1 MDSLKRHDSGIL
13 ALWATFGLLGLAF
26 ASYDLIVWFA
36 GHAQT
41 LLNLQVQDGY
51 RFDEAYMYFAGVGKT
66 ILFDPY
72 LKEHAA
78 DLTLRPVLPTAI
90 FAAIYWLCGNNL
102 DLAIFVGHVIPPLVS
117 CYLIY
122 QIAYRLTGKRNLAIL
137 AVLLAVGHF
146 VFSALAVAAKLF
158 GQPAGGV
165 AGPDLFL
172 LKQIFIHAGMLG
184 NITAP
189 NQFGRLFSP
198 ALTLPFLLLPIPFI
212 LSQTRPILRGFLI
225 ALNLYVYPHH
235 IIVLGVMEC
244 VALLKKREL
253 PSISFFIAGFLIA
266 LPYGLQLWLVHS
278 GGSYADIYGRIGQT
292 TDLSSMWFFMPFFAL
307 TSTAIYYQ
315 ARSFNVDLIFN
326 LGCLASVVVIY
337 LLDTFFKF
345 PQVHLV
351 GLRIFAFLAPIAFV
365 LTLKHVQLPRLKYV
379 NSVLVTLIIF
389 GYAYPGWVHCNDY
402 VHLSDYQTTISTENR
417 AQDNNQAIYQELSS
431 IPPGSVVMTDVQ
443 RDIPYISSATD
454 LYSYL
459 AYGIV
464 SSASNAELIK
474 RMAIVAKIYQWDKSR
489 LHGGDWDGLMST
501 HHWIFH
507 HGSSSPQAQ
516 NAAIDQ
522 AAEEI
527 SKANACELLK
537 IYQVDYIRFRENPP
551 ANLETC
557 TKAFSKHLLQVV
569 HSPS

>member
-13 ALWATFGLLGLAF
+13 ALWTTFSLLGLAF
-26 ASYDLIVWFA
+26 ASYDLIVWFI
-36 GHAQT
+36 GNSQT
-41 LLNLQVQDGY
+41 LLNFQVQDGY

-78 DLTLRPVLPTAI
+78 DLTLRPALPTAI
-90 FAAIYWLCGNNL
+90 FSAIYWLCGSNL
-102 DLAIFVGHVIPPLVS
+102 DLAIFVGHVVPPLVS

-146 VFSALAVAAKLF
+146 AFSVLAVAAKLS

-212 LSQTRPILRGFLI
+212 LSQTKPILRGFLI

-244 VALLKKREL
+244 VAWLKKREL
-253 PSISFFIAGFLIA
+253 PSISFFIISFLIA
-266 LPYGLQLWLVHS
+266 VPYALQLWLVHS

-315 ARSFNVDLIFN
+315 ARLFNVDLIFS

-351 GLRIFAFLAPIAFV
+351 GLRIFAFLAPITFV
-365 LTLKHVQLPRLKYV
+365 LTLKHIQLPRLKYV

-389 GYAYPGWVHCNDY
+389 GYAYPGWVHRNDF
-402 VHLSDYQTTISTENR
+402 VHLSDYQTTLSIEN
-417 AQDNNQAIYQELSS
+417 QTQNNNQAIYRELRS
-431 IPPGSVVMTDVQ
+431 IPPGSVVMTDLQ

-474 RMAIVAKIYQWDKSR
+474 RMAIVAKIYQWNSSQ

-522 AAEEI
+522 AVEEI
-527 SKANACELLK
+527 SRLDACELLK
-537 IYQVDYIRFRENPP
+537 IYQVDYIRFRSVPP
-551 ANLETC
+551 PGLEKC
-557 TKAFSKHLLQVV
+557 TAEFSPHLLIVLK
-569 HSPS
+569 